1 VEVGEPWFPRP
12 FSPVEEEGFPTMSKR
27 EETITEPS
35 GQEGF
40 ALILAILALLLLT
53 FLGLTLATSTDT
65 ELKIAT
71 NYRWSQ
77 QALYNA
83 EAGIDAGKTILR
95 DITDW
100 STVLPQVRVATT
112 WTMTTTPGTA
122 PSPPGGMPTNDR
134 WGRPLR
140 TFENASCDRRGGSVG
155 FGAVMTD
162 PGLAPTQGPFQYV
175 TTIFNQQLKGAVTLW
190 VRRGVISNEDGT
202 IRDDPNNGLAI
213 LTAEGV
219 APFRGS
225 RAGDTLSMPNMA
237 SRIIEVAITRTIAG
251 VDPCEVYNAQTG
263 ASSSG
268 AGYFGCSKILGGAG
282 AAGGLASVFGDAARN
297 ATGSSGFGS
306 GAAGGLV
313 DTGVQ

>member
-1 VEVGEPWFPRP
+1 
-12 FSPVEEEGFPTMSKR
+12 MSDR
-27 EETITEPS
+27 EETISAPS

-112 WTMTTTPGTA
+112 WTATTTPGTA
-122 PSPPGGMPTNDR
+122 PIPPGGMPANDR

-140 TFENASCDRRGGSVG
+140 TFENGSCDRRGGSVG

-175 TTIFNQQLKGAVTLW
+175 TTLFSQQLKGAVTLW
-190 VRRGVISNEDGT
+190 VRRSTINNEDGT
-202 IRDDPNNGLAI
+202 IRDDPNNSLAI

-219 APFRGS
+219 APFIGN
-225 RAGDTLSMPNMA
+225 RAGDVLSQPNMA
-237 SRIIEVAITRTIAG
+237 SRIIEVAITKLSREG
-251 VDPCEVYNAQTG
+251 DPCEVYNAQTG
-263 ASSSG
+263 ASSAG
-268 AGYFGCSKILGGAG
+268 AGYFGCAKILGGAG
-282 AAGGLASVFGDAARN
+282 ANGGLASVFGDAARN
-297 ATGSSGFGS
+297 ATGTSSFGS
-306 GAAGGLV
+306 GAAGGLT

>member
-1 VEVGEPWFPRP
+1 
-12 FSPVEEEGFPTMSKR
+12 MSSR
-27 EETITEPS
+27 ERTVTASPS

-83 EAGIDAGKTILR
+83 EAGIDAGRAILR

-100 STVLPQVRVATT
+100 STILPQVRVAAT
-112 WTMTTTPGTA
+112 WTATTVAGTA
-122 PSPPGGMPTNDR
+122 PSPPGGMPANDR

-140 TFENASCDRRGGSVG
+140 TFENASCDLRGGQVG

-162 PGLAPTQGPFQYV
+162 PGLTPTQGPFQYV
-175 TTIFNQQLKGAVTLW
+175 TTLFNRQLKGAVTLW
-190 VRRGVISNEDGT
+190 IRRATIANEDGT

-219 APFRGS
+219 APFVGE
-225 RAGDTLSMPNMA
+225 RAGNTLSQPNMA
-237 SRIIEVAITRTIAG
+237 TRIIEVAITRLVAG
-251 VDPCEVYNAQTG
+251 VDPCETYNAQTG

-268 AGYFGCSKILGGAG
+268 AGYFGCAKIRGGAG
-282 AAGGLASVFGDAARN
+282 AGGGLEGAFGQAARDAAG
-297 ATGSSGFGS
+297 TSTFGS
-306 GAAGGLV
+306 GAAGGLT
-313 DTGVQ
+313 DTGIQ